1 MAQLQAIQLV
11 YSTTVPEEHI
21 AKMKRSAGVFNN
33 FKIENWLST
42 PHPANHSEAV
52 KLELDY
58 LSQIRKNRAFVE
70 YADNITKYFSDFFE
84 DKPVNFP
91 ERTVESLLNK
101 TRPTILKL
109 KYHYNRPRP
118 VQLAKVVGK
127 KIKNGVKLDS
137 MKTPSYPS
145 GHSTQGVFI
154 ANVLGDMFPEYR
166 KELLQL
172 GQDISMARL
181 VAKAHYPTDSEFGEK
196 LGYELYKHYK
206 KEK

>member
-21 AKMKRSAGVFNN
+21 TKMKRSAGVFNN

-42 PHPANHSEAV
+42 PPPANHSEAV
-52 KLELDY
+52 QIELNY
-58 LSQIRKNRAFVE
+58 LSTIRKNKAFVE
-70 YADNITKYFSDFFE
+70 YADRITQYFADFFE

-91 ERTVESLLNK
+91 EKKVESLLSK

-118 VQLAKVVGK
+118 LQLAKATGN
-127 KIKNGVKLDS
+127 KIKNGVSLDS
-137 MKTPSYPS
+137 MKSPSYPS
-145 GHSTQGVFI
+145 GHATQGIFI
-154 ANVLGDMFPEYR
+154 ANVLGDIFPEYK

-181 VAKAHYPTDSEFGEK
+181 VAKAHYPTDNDFGEK

>member
-42 PHPANHSEAV
+42 PPPANHSEATRM
-52 KLELDY
+52 ELNY
-58 LSQIRKNRAFVE
+58 LSTIRKNKAFVE
-70 YADNITKYFSDFFE
+70 HADNITKYFLDFFE
-84 DKPVNFP
+84 DKPANFP
-91 ERTVESLLNK
+91 ERTVDSLLKK

-118 VQLAKVVGK
+118 LQLAKLVGK
-127 KIKNGVKLDS
+127 KINNGVKLDS

-145 GHSTQGVFI
+145 GHATQGIFI
-154 ANVLGDMFPEYR
+154 AHVLGDMFPEYR